1 MRARVGPRIAR
12 VHVGTGRTGFSSGLG
27 PFSVY
32 GSVGGKRRRNSS
44 HDSGGRSSGRPSAAA
59 LERQAAAAR
68 RAQAEADKAREAQR
82 LTAVFRRSSACTS
95 TTSRRTISA
104 TFS

>member
-1 MRARVGPRIAR
+1 MGFSVKLAPGVRVRVSSHGVRAGIGPRIAR
-12 VHVGTGRTGFSSGLG
+12 VHVGAGRTGFSSGLG

-44 HDSGGRSSGRPSAAA
+44 RNNGGRSSGRPSAAT

-68 RAQAEADKAREAQR
+68 RAQAEADKARR
-82 LTAVFRRSSACTS
+82 PSG
-95 TTSRRTISA
+95 
-104 TFS
+104 